1 MLILDHEVGFCWD
14 YYIKDESGEI
24 IILAL
29 NHLLGLFKDE
39 YCFQLKVIKIDG
51 EIFIVKPAVRK
62 FIKGKKIQVEP
73 SPPDTQDQNRGAERL
88 GGVIKEKIKAIG
100 GQLPT
105 MLWRE
110 VT

>member
-1 MLILDHEVGFCWD
+1 M
-14 YYIKDESGEI
+14 KDELGEI
-24 IILAL
+24 IISAL
-29 NHLLGLFKDE
+29 NHLFGLFKHE
-39 YCFQLKVIKIDG
+39 YRFQLKVIKIDG

-62 FIKGKKIQVEP
+62 FIEGKKIRVKP
-73 SPPDTQDQNRGAERL
+73 SPPDTQDQNRGAERS
-88 GGVIKEKIKAIG
+88 GGVIKEKIKAIE